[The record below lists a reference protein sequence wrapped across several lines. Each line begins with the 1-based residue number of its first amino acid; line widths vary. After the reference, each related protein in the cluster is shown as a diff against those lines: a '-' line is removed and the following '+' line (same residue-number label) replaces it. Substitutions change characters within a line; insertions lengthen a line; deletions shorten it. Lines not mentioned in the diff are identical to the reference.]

1 MAASYVKKWLSVED
15 KVFLVTGGAAGVG
28 AGIVRALL
36 HENARHVAFLDVADR
51 EGSALESE
59 LITKYGA
66 LKAKFIKC
74 DIADDGQLAAAYRQ
88 VLDKYR
94 RLDGVIN
101 NAAVLTVDERN
112 IKRMVDVNFTATVSS
127 TMKALEIMG
136 VNKGGVGGTII
147 NISSLLAL
155 NLGSHLPVY
164 AATKTAVLQF
174 SIAMGAEEAYSESKV
189 RVMTVCLG
197 PTDTAILNR
206 SNLDNFDKDQP
217 IASRVAVRQK
227 VESAVSGILK
237 VLEEGKSGSTWIVKN
252 DQMAYDCTET
262 LNQAFAV
269 LSDT

>member
-112 IKRMVDVNFTATVSS
+112 IKRMVDTATVSS

>member
-1 MAASYVKKWLSVED
+1 MVRRVLCVED

-36 HENARHVAFLDVADR
+36 RENARHVAFLDVADR

-59 LITKYGA
+59 LLNMFGA
-66 LKAKFIKC
+66 LRAKFIKC
-74 DIADDGQLAAAYRQ
+74 DISDEVQLAAAYKQ

-101 NAAVLTVDERN
+101 NAAVLSADERTV
-112 IKRMVDVNFTATVSS
+112 KKMVDVNFTATVTS

-136 VNKGGVGGTII
+136 VNKGGGGGTIV

-155 NLGSHLPVY
+155 NLGTHLPVY

-174 SIAMGAEEAYSESKV
+174 SIAMGAEKVYSESKV
-189 RVMTVCLG
+189 RVITVCLG

-206 SNLDNFDKDQP
+206 NNLEKFTDSVEP
-217 IASRVAVRQK
+217 IKSRVPVRQR
-227 VESAVSGILK
+227 VESAVSGILT
-237 VLEEGKSGSTWIVKN
+237 VLDQGKTGSTWIVKN
-252 DQMAYDCTET
+252 DQPAVDYTDQLNKAFEVLAET
-262 LNQAFAV
+262 
-269 LSDT
+269 